1 MLWVTHQS
9 VHIVAL
15 SAHEQHQAVD
25 AAVKG
30 LGAGKARQ
38 KLVAID
44 GQGVPVVVHHADE
57 QLGPNSGLWSAVRD
71 TVDRRLRLQHHL
83 PVREILHP
91 QVDTQARIGLLHIP
105 PGLHAAG
112 TYCQVVWRVAI
123 LQQVQVLQLG
133 VRQKG

>member
-1 MLWVTHQS
+1 LP
-9 VHIVAL
+9 
-15 SAHEQHQAVD
+15 AHEQHQTVD

-57 QLGPNSGLWSAVRD
+57 QLGPDPGLRSAVCD
-71 TVDRRLRLQHHL
+71 AVDRRLRLQHHL
-83 PVREILHP
+83 PVRQILHSE
-91 QVDTQARIGLLHIP
+91 VDTQARIGLLHIP

-112 TYCQVVWRVAI
+112 TYCQVVWCVAV